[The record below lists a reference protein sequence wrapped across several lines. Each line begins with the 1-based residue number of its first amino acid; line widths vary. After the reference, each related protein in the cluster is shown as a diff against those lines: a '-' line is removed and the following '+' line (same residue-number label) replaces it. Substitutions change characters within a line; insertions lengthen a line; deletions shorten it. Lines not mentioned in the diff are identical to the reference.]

1 MLKRLTAEN
10 SLKFEIFKIT
20 LCIMLLINCD
30 YIGTENCEILQQQ
43 VTMARVGSAVTTIL
57 VVNSRSVGLNPRW
70 FQNLI

>member
-43 VTMARVGSAVTTIL
+43 VTMAIL
-57 VVNSRSVGLNPRW
+57 AVNS
-70 FQNLI
+70 